1 MSSLVGAT
9 LSPLFLA
16 RGQPDKLV
24 LKEEN
29 MPPQSQNSSSLTVCL
44 MLLPQVLCPPAGV
57 GRREERINQSAD
69 SSGMPSCGAELALT
83 ETSNRATE
91 QSKVGDIFRSLSSD
105 TLSFGLGMTG
115 QCWKCQQ
122 LQRYKWALFVGNCNI
137 LFRTLALCLSQ
148 NFHRYPH
155 PHSPPV

>member
-1 MSSLVGAT
+1 MILTSQILASQISIQKALFFIFYCLVIAYKKKPNFSKQWRSQHNPTYFINSGSSLSSLVGAT

-44 MLLPQVLCPPAGV
+44 MLLPQVLWPPVGV

-69 SSGMPSCGAELALT
+69 SSVKLSCGTELAHT
-83 ETSNRATE
+83 QPSNSATE
-91 QSKVGDIFRSLSSD
+91 QSEVGNISRSL
-105 TLSFGLGMTG
+105 
-115 QCWKCQQ
+115 
-122 LQRYKWALFVGNCNI
+122 
-137 LFRTLALCLSQ
+137 
-148 NFHRYPH
+148 
-155 PHSPPV
+155 